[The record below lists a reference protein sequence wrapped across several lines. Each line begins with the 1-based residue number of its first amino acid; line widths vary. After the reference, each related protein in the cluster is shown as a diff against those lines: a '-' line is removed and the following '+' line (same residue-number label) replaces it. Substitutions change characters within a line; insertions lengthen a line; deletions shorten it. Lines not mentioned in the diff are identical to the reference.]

1 MHRFKYEIYLVSI
14 SVKWNILFNCFYLLL
29 LPLSHKQTLPACPKL
44 TVSYGS
50 LWSAYVAALNRT
62 CRTHKA
68 ASSKADSAAASDTCP
83 SKMIYVSFDHLRV
96 A

>member
-1 MHRFKYEIYLVSI
+1 MKFIWFPFRSNGTSYSI
-14 SVKWNILFNCFYLLL
+14 VFCLLL